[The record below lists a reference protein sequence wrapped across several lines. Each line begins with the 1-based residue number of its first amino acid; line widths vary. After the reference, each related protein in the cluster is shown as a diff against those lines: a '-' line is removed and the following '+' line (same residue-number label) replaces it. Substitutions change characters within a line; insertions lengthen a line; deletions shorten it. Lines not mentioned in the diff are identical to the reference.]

1 METQTTDQTRDFVLL
16 DPIAMMLRT
25 RWVWTE
31 TKVQLIHRVKTNLD
45 KLIDALVEMSATH
58 SKLRGRGTL
67 TPAGL
72 SEATAMAATQTFAP
86 AWRAVDSDGWRKL
99 PLEIGGLQF
108 AMVPKVDKADTAGAI
123 LRTDLRRLW
132 LAMQTGDRL
141 AKLANP
147 THDLPAALLEVTGA
161 MLCLT
166 ERDAAI
172 LQQSLGQTQFPE
184 QLAAIRDLEAV

>member
-1 METQTTDQTRDFVLL
+1 MYKRQPQTRDFVLL

-45 KLIDALVEMSATH
+45 KLVDALVGIQSQHE
-58 SKLRGRGTL
+58 KLRGRGTL

-99 PLEIGGLQF
+99 PLAVGGLQCSSDGVLS
-108 AMVPKVDKADTAGAI
+108 MKGEPPKP
-123 LRTDLRRLW
+123 L
-132 LAMQTGDRL
+132 
-141 AKLANP
+141 
-147 THDLPAALLEVTGA
+147 
-161 MLCLT
+161 
-166 ERDAAI
+166 
-172 LQQSLGQTQFPE
+172 
-184 QLAAIRDLEAV
+184 